1 MAYGMLKSNSR
12 KKLLLCHLGAL
23 LVVTMWGGSF
33 VSTKVLINHHL
44 GPVEIYIYRFVM
56 AYLLVLAMCHK
67 KILAN
72 NWRDEFL
79 FLVCGLC
86 GSSIYFIAENNAVNY
101 TRVSD
106 VSMITTL
113 SPLLTT
119 LLIGALYKNE
129 RPGRWTYISSI
140 IAFLGV
146 GCIIFKDGFT
156 SMADASGP
164 DALSTAIGDLLAL
177 GAAFSWAIYA
187 VVLRKLNVTYSAQ
200 FVTRKT
206 FFYGLVTALPFWA
219 ISAEPVSPL
228 SQLMSAEVIGNLLF
242 LGLFCSMIAYII
254 WSAVMNPLGAITAN
268 NYLYVQPICT
278 MIIAAILFDNDPIT
292 AMGCFGAA
300 LIIGGLWF
308 GYYMN
313 RRESARS

>member
-1 MAYGMLKSNSR
+1 M
-12 KKLLLCHLGAL
+12 CHLGAL
-23 LVVTMWGGSF
+23 LVVAIWGGSF
-33 VSTKVLINHHL
+33 VSTKVLINHNL
-44 GPVEIYIYRFVM
+44 GPVEIYIYRFVL
-56 AYLLVLAMCHK
+56 AYLMVLAICHK
-67 KILAN
+67 KIMAN
-72 NWRDEFL
+72 NWRDELL

-129 RPGRWTYISSI
+129 RPGRWTYISSV
-140 IAFLGV
+140 IAFIGV
-146 GCIIFKDGFT
+146 GCIVFKDGFSSFT
-156 SMADASGP
+156 DTNS
-164 DALSTAIGDLLAL
+164 DALSTITGDLLAL

-187 VVLRKLNVTYSAQ
+187 VVLRKLNVTYSAK

-206 FFYGLVTALPFWA
+206 FFYGLITALPFWA
-219 ISAEPVSPL
+219 ISSEPISPMSNLL
-228 SQLMSAEVIGNLLF
+228 SVEVIVNLLF
-242 LGLFCSMIAYII
+242 LGMLCSVLAYTI
-254 WSAVMNPLGAITAN
+254 WSGVMNTLGAITTN

-292 AMGCFGAA
+292 FMGCFGAA

-308 GYYMN
+308 GDMMN
-313 RRESARS
+313 HRAVKRS